1 MEGEALRRALGL
13 AGKIRTIYVA
23 TAGSDGWPHL
33 AAAGRIEQGPDDRI
47 RVSAWFCAGTVLNLA
62 GNPRI
67 SLVVWDPASD
77 QGYQLVGEVEHMQ
90 ELSMLN
96 GYHPAEE
103 GRPVP
108 QVERELLVRV
118 RQVLRFTRAP
128 HEDLPEE

>member
-1 MEGEALRRALGL
+1 LRR
-13 AGKIRTIYVA
+13 
-23 TAGSDGWPHL
+23 
-33 AAAGRIEQGPDDRI
+33 
-47 RVSAWFCAGTVLNLA
+47 TVLNLA
-62 GNPRI
+62 ATDFPCGVGSGVRR
-67 SLVVWDPASD
+67 
-77 QGYQLVGEVEHMQ
+77 GYQLVGEVERMQ

-108 QVERELLVRV
+108 QVERELLVRI